1 MILKMT
7 DRVMVILTGLGVSIF
22 NKKRTDLEALYG
34 KTGMPKIVVREGNSV
49 MRSTLRMLFAI
60 YGDHMASKNRHK
72 NVFVQDTLVFEDLE
86 SLTPEQITEQLPDR
100 ATFRINP
107 RTGVAKVESVTQKRQ
122 GPRLIKPDTLTVKHI
137 SDTTEASKRLREM
150 SSDRNVEFSIQ
161 RKPQPEGEPPD
172 EEEDC

>member
-7 DRVMVILTGLGVSIF
+7 DRVMVILTGLGIKIF
-22 NKKRTDLEALYG
+22 NSKKDELEKTYG
-34 KTGMPKIVVREGNSV
+34 KTGMPQIALREGNTV

-60 YGDHMASKNRHK
+60 YGDHMTSKNRHK
-72 NVFVQDTLVFEDLE
+72 RAFVQDTLVFEDLE

-100 ATFRINP
+100 ASFRINP
-107 RTGVAKVESVTQKRQ
+107 RTGVAKVESVTQRRQ
-122 GPRLIKPDTLTVKHI
+122 GPRVIKPDTLTVKHI

-150 SSDRNVEFSIQ
+150 SSDRNVEFSIKP
-161 RKPQPEGEPPD
+161 KPQPEGEPPD